1 MSLTHEIHELL
12 QMIPTEPQIKELH
25 ACYGRMSGLEVPL
38 TLGRMFQW
46 EVFCKQGY
54 NENDLRLV
62 IEVLRRKIK
71 VGPNTLACL
80 KFSNL
85 IGDIEKF
92 QESLSEARA
101 MSRLPKVD
109 KSRESVLKAT
119 GRTTTKDTP
128 PRTAEEVL
136 RDSAAFKEFVKL
148 KETL

>member
-1 MSLTHEIHELL
+1 
-12 QMIPTEPQIKELH
+12 
-25 ACYGRMSGLEVPL
+25 
-38 TLGRMFQW
+38 
-46 EVFCKQGY
+46 VFCKQGY

-128 PRTAEEVL
+128 PQTAEQVL
-136 RDSAAFKEFVKL
+136 RNSEAFKAFQEFRKSL
-148 KETL
+148 